1 MNASLNRSTS
11 SYLFRETILI
21 ILLGYFLLI
30 GGTLNGLVQFRLNVI
45 SSALIAI
52 IAAAWMG
59 CRLYRREHLPRTGL
73 GLPIIAFLVAQLI
86 ATALSADPRP

>member
-45 SSALIAI
+45 STALIAI

-59 CRLYRREHLPRTGL
+59 CRLYRRPGL
-73 GLPIIAFLVAQLI
+73 AHHCL
-86 ATALSADPRP
+86 LSRPTYSDCFVRRPSS